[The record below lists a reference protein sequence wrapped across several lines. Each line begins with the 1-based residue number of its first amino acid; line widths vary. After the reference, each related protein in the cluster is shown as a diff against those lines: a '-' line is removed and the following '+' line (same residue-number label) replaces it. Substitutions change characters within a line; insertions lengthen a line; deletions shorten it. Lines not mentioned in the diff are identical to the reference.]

1 MRREP
6 RLRAG
11 TSLAYADLQAM
22 SPTTTPIQG
31 RPKEL
36 FARVE
41 ELLGGLIA
49 AATGGGFSNKEY
61 QRLRKELLAIPRVKE
76 QLPSFLRTCRDT
88 GAFWSFIKPVHP
100 RWEGRRQ
107 YLRNAFE
114 PVLSMLETETAS
126 PSEENV
132 SKTIAKLNSEHVAE
146 AWRKALERMN
156 DDPEGAI
163 TAARTLVESVC
174 KHVLD
179 ESGVLY
185 DEKDDL
191 PKLYGLTAELLNL
204 SPSQHT
210 QQIFKQILGGC
221 KSVVEGLG
229 ALRNKLSD
237 AHGKGK
243 KAPKPSPRH
252 AELGVNLAGSM
263 ATFIVATWEARG
275 VVSKH

>member
-1 MRREP
+1 
-6 RLRAG
+6 
-11 TSLAYADLQAM
+11 M
-22 SPTTTPIQG
+22 SPTTAS
-31 RPKEL
+31 KEGKPSEL
-36 FARVE
+36 LTKVE

-49 AATGGGFSNKEY
+49 AATSGGFGNEEY
-61 QRLRKELLAIPRVKE
+61 QRLRKQLLSVPRVKE

-100 RWEGRRQ
+100 QWEGRRQ

-114 PVLSMLETETAS
+114 PAISMLETEAAS
-126 PSEENV
+126 PTEENV
-132 SKTIAKLNSEHVAE
+132 SKAIAKLDSEHVAE
-146 AWRKALERMN
+146 AWRKALDRMN

-179 ESGVLY
+179 EGRIDY

-210 QQIFKQILGGC
+210 EQIFKQILGGC

-252 AELGVNLAGSM
+252 AELAVNLAGSM
-263 ATFIVATWEARG
+263 ATFIVSTWEARS